1 MRKLV
6 VFMHVTL
13 DGFVAGPNGEMD
25 WINIGDEIFDYAGRQ
40 TDSADTAMYGKNT
53 FLMMNGY
60 WPTAANQPNASKH
73 DIQHSNWY
81 NQVEKV
87 VLSKTLNEKDYPEI
101 KVIRNN
107 PETEINKL
115 KQKPG
120 KNILIFGSA
129 DAVHSLM
136 SLNLIDDYWLM
147 INPVIIGQGIPLFKG
162 IKKKTNV
169 KLNEGKVLTSGVV
182 CLHYKKQPEHI
193 TN

>member
-53 FLMMNGY
+53 FLMMDGY

-81 NQVEKV
+81 NKVEKV
-87 VLSKTLNEKDYPEI
+87 VISKTLIEKDYPGI
-101 KVIRNN
+101 RIIRNN
-107 PETEINKL
+107 LYDEINNL

-129 DAVHSLM
+129 SVVHSLM
-136 SLNLIDDYWLM
+136 ALNLIDEFWLM
-147 INPVIIGQGIPLFKG
+147 VNPVLLGKGIPMFKRHQR
-162 IKKKTNV
+162 KNK
-169 KLNEGKVLTSGVV
+169 
-182 CLHYKKQPEHI
+182 C
-193 TN
+193 